1 MYNLKPLTFGLKMIV
16 VLPGGK
22 NESEYLERFC
32 QPVFDVIWDS
42 IQSQQIGFFHCILAI
57 KAWLMF
63 ISFRSSFTSLP
74 LPALFLSFVLSLFR
88 SLFISNLLP
97 LSQKTW
103 NGMSILLMLQ
113 EKKNCK
119 RFYSIKQNSNI
130 YCKAFSIWKGCN
142 ILWS

>member
-1 MYNLKPLTFGLKMIV
+1 MIV

-32 QPVFDVIWDS
+32 QPVFDVILDS

-63 ISFRSSFTSLP
+63 ISFRSSFASLP
-74 LPALFLSFVLSLFR
+74 LPALFLSFPLSFSF
-88 SLFISNLLP
+88 SLSFFISNLLP
-97 LSQKTW
+97 LNQKTW

-113 EKKNCK
+113 QKKKNCK

-130 YCKAFSIWKGCN
+130 YCKAFPIRKG
-142 ILWS
+142 IL

>member
-1 MYNLKPLTFGLKMIV
+1 
-16 VLPGGK
+16 
-22 NESEYLERFC
+22 
-32 QPVFDVIWDS
+32 VFDVILDS

-113 EKKNCK
+113 QKKTANV
-119 RFYSIKQNSNI
+119 FTQSNKKATFI
-130 YCKAFSIWKGCN
+130 VKHSQLEKAFFEAKLI
-142 ILWS
+142 I